1 VLARGENNR
10 LRGKMKDMFWT
21 KVAKNARHTRDIAN
35 IAAVISTHL
44 GTADLFE
51 QAGCRWR
58 IQRIACYL
66 GAKFVH

>member
-21 KVAKNARHTRDIAN
+21 KVAENAGHTRDIAN

-51 QAGCRWR
+51 
-58 IQRIACYL
+58 
-66 GAKFVH
+66 